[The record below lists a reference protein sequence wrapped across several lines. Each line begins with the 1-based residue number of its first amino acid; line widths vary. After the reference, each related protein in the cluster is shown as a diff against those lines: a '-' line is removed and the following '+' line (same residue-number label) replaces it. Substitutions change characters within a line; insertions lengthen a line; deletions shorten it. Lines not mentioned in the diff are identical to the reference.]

1 MRMPSD
7 EFIVTPWEVE
17 GHVDYNKLIALF
29 GTQPIDEVIL
39 TRFKRLTGSIPL
51 MLRRQVFFSHRDLNW
66 ILDQYEAGEKFVLYT
81 GRGPSGQTHLGHLMP
96 WMFTKY
102 LQDAFGAELYFQM
115 TDDEKFLQ
123 KDELS
128 AYATRGFSYDNCLDL
143 IALGF
148 DPKKTRIFLDTEY
161 VRTLYPIALEVA
173 KRVTFSAAR
182 AVFGF
187 DASTNIGMVFF
198 TSMQSAPAFL
208 PTILAGR
215 NVPVLIPCAI
225 DQDPHFRITRDVAPK
240 MGYYKPALV
249 HSRFF
254 PSLLGLDKMSASLPE
269 TSIFTTDTPE
279 EARKKIANAFTGGRT
294 TVKEQKELGGIPE
307 VCAVYQYSFY
317 LFEKD
322 DRRALELRQECL
334 QGARACG
341 ECKKELA
348 AKVVHFLKRHQTA
361 RERARDQIEDF
372 IIRDCSD

>member
-1 MRMPSD
+1 MPSE

-17 GHVDYNKLIALF
+17 GHVDYNKLMVLF
-29 GTQPIDEVIL
+29 GTQPIDDEL
-39 TRFKRLTGSIPL
+39 LARFQKLVGEIPL
-51 MLRRQVFFSHRDLNW
+51 MLRRQVFFSHRDLDW
-66 ILDQYEAGEKFVLYT
+66 ILDMYEAGEKFVLYT

-96 WMFTKY
+96 WMFTKF
-102 LQDAFGAELYFQM
+102 LQDVFGADLYFQM

-128 AYATRGFSYDNCLDL
+128 ANATRSFSYDNCLDL

-148 DPKKTRIFLDTEY
+148 DPEKTRIFLDTEY
-161 VRTLYPIALEVA
+161 VKTLYPIALEVA
-173 KRVTFSAAR
+173 KRVTFSSAR

-187 DASTNIGMVFF
+187 DASANIGMIFF

-208 PTILAGR
+208 PSILEGR

-225 DQDPHFRITRDVAPK
+225 DQDPHFRIARDAAPK
-240 MGYYKPALV
+240 MGYYKPALMY
-249 HSRFF
+249 SRFF

-269 TSIFTTDTPE
+269 TSIFTTDTPD
-279 EARKKIANAFTGGRT
+279 EARKKISNAFTGGRT
-294 TVKEQKELGGIPE
+294 TVKEQEELGGVPDI
-307 VCAVYQYSFY
+307 CAVYQYSFY

-334 QGARACG
+334 RGARACG
-341 ECKKELA
+341 ECKTQLA
-348 AKVVHFLKRHQTA
+348 AKVVGFLKRHQAA
-361 RERARDQIEDF
+361 RERARDRIEDF